1 MTDCTLCPRSC
12 HALRTEHSGN
22 GFCGLGE
29 TMKIARIAPHL
40 WEEPPISGK
49 RGTGAVF
56 FSGCTLRCVYCQNAE
71 ISHRNTGREFT
82 PAALASSLRRLV
94 DMGMETIS
102 FITAT
107 PFVPQILETLSIYR
121 PPVPLVWN
129 SSGYEKVETLRML
142 EGAIDIYLPDLKHAS
157 ASMGKLCAGA
167 GDYFEKTS
175 LAIREMVRQCGVPT
189 YDENGIMQRGVL
201 IRHLILPGC
210 TGESLRL
217 LDFVHDELPRGIP
230 VSLMQQY
237 VPCNDVSIPV
247 LQRRITKREYAR
259 VQEHMLALE
268 LPGFYQGPTSATV
281 DFIPVFNA
289 PESFV

>member
-12 HALRTEHSGN
+12 HALRTAHAGN

-71 ISHRNTGREFT
+71 ISHRNAGREFT
-82 PAALASSLRRLV
+82 PAALADSLRRLV

-129 SSGYEKVETLRML
+129 SSGYERVETLRML
-142 EGAIDIYLPDLKHAS
+142 EGVIDIYLPDLKHAS
-157 ASMGKLCAGA
+157 SSMGKLCAGA

-189 YDENGIMQRGVL
+189 YNENGIMQRGVL

-217 LDFVHDELPRGIP
+217 LDFVHDELPSGIP

-247 LQRRITKREYAR
+247 LQRRITKREYTR